1 VLVVVINNQS
11 APFFVEIKLNFDESA
26 ELLYIETKV
35 LVWAH
40 VEMETFSEEKRQQF
54 FLRGRRKEE
63 NVLEGMVDTRR
74 YFWGGGAEPEQVAGR
89 EDMSR
94 RNSLGAER
102 HGDEGLCSK

>member
-1 VLVVVINNQS
+1 VGGG
-11 APFFVEIKLNFDESA
+11 K
-26 ELLYIETKV
+26 K
-35 LVWAH
+35 
-40 VEMETFSEEKRQQF
+40 
-54 FLRGRRKEE
+54 E